1 MTKTKERSLPE
12 KYKVVADIIRVGKR
26 NATLLSD
33 IMNVA
38 HIKDERQAYIIIEN
52 LINKH
57 GYPIVA
63 SRKGKYRG
71 YYYPANKSEFDEA
84 RETFESSII
93 SMQKRYNNLIKNYY
107 IKRG

>member
-1 MTKTKERSLPE
+1 MREQEKNLPE
-12 KYKVVADIIRVGKR
+12 KYKIVANLIRVGKR
-26 NATLLSD
+26 NAIVLTD
-33 IMNVA
+33 IMSLAN
-38 HIKDERQAYIIIEN
+38 ISDRRQAYTIIEN